1 MWCVCGNGIEE
12 RRERGRN
19 AAGEEVGEKEWI
31 GKGGKRERIDSK
43 EKKREWNDLFDCGVE
58 RKGGIG

>member
-1 MWCVCGNGIEE
+1 MWGVCGNGIEE

-19 AAGEEVGEKEWI
+19 AAADVVGGKEGI

-43 EKKREWNDLFDCGVE
+43 EKKGSGTTCSIVGWRGKEE
-58 RKGGIG
+58 